1 MTAQSVPAAA
11 QNLPDEVLEQRQS
24 ERDDQGVPTGLRRT
38 NRWRGIAAL
47 TLVAIGVGVLI
58 EQPAALLAG
67 VFGVAF
73 AAYGEVGAAPD
84 PTLAV
89 ERSIADEEPGDGD
102 EVPVTVTI
110 TNEGDRTLTDL
121 RVVDG
126 VPDGLSVV
134 SGSPRA
140 ATVLRPEESLELSYE
155 VDATRGDHA
164 FDPMVAIVRDVTG
177 ATERAVEIETSGGI
191 DCVPSFPADPP
202 AFPLRAQ
209 TTRYTGR
216 ASATEGGDGVEFHA
230 TREYR
235 AGDPLSRID
244 WKRTA
249 RTRDLTTVEYRLERA
264 ASVLIAVDARKAA
277 YASHDSHGETT
288 VDRCVDAARTVAA
301 SLFDAGHS
309 VGLAAISP
317 RPCWITPG
325 QGVEHRLELTT
336 TLARHEAFSREPPAE
351 STNVYA
357 AGREIRSRLASDTQV
372 VFVSPMIDDA
382 GAQIAYRFD
391 AHGHLTTVVSP
402 DSCVDDTAGHQ
413 TASVSR
419 SLRITTTRHAGLPTI
434 DWDRDEPF
442 DHAIIRSNRRWS
454 A

>member
-11 QNLPDEVLEQRQS
+11 QNLPDEVVEQRGA
-24 ERDDQGVPTGLRRT
+24 EVDPRDVPTGLRRT

-47 TLVAIGVGVLI
+47 TLVAIGVGILI
-58 EQPAALLAG
+58 QQPAALLAG

-73 AAYGEVGAAPD
+73 AAYGEVGAAPE
-84 PTLAV
+84 PTLDV
-89 ERSIADEEPGDGD
+89 ERSIADEEPSPGDD
-102 EVPVTVTI
+102 VSVTVTV
-110 TNEGDRTLTDL
+110 TNEGDRSVTDL

-126 VPDGLSVV
+126 VPEGLSVAN
-134 SGSPRA
+134 GSPRTA
-140 ATVLRPEESLELSYE
+140 SALRPDESLELSYE
-155 VDATRGDHA
+155 IDAARGAHE
-164 FDPMVAIVRDVTG
+164 FDPLVAIVRDVTG
-177 ATERAVEIETSGGI
+177 ATERAVEIDAGDRI
-191 DCVPSFPADPP
+191 RCAPPLPADPP

-216 ASATEGGDGVEFHA
+216 ASAEEGGEGVEFHA

-249 RTRDLTTVEYRLERA
+249 RTRDLTTVEYRRERA
-264 ASVLIAVDARKAA
+264 ASVLLVVDARKAA
-277 YASHDSHGETT
+277 YASHDPHGETT
-288 VDRCVDAARTVAA
+288 VDRCVEAARTVAA
-301 SLFDAGHS
+301 SLLADGHS
-309 VGLAAISP
+309 VGLAAVSP

-325 QGVEHRLELTT
+325 QGLEHELELTT
-336 TLARHEAFSREPPAE
+336 ALAEHEAFVRRPPEA
-351 STNVYA
+351 STNAYA
-357 AGREIRSRLASDTQV
+357 AGREIRRRLASDTQV

-382 GAQIAYRFD
+382 SAQIAYRFD

-402 DSCVDDTAGHQ
+402 DSCVGDTAGHQ
-413 TASVSR
+413 TAAVSR

-434 DWDRDEPF
+434 DWSRDEPF
-442 DHAIIRSNRRWS
+442 EHAIIRSNRRWS